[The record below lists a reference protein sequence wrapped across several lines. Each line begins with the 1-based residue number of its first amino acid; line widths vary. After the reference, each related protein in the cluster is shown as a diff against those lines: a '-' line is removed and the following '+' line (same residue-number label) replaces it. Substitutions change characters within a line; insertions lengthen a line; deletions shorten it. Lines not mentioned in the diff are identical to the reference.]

1 MLCKNRKSSRQN
13 RKRSV
18 LFVLAIAFQLSAL
31 AVLATPSEAF
41 AQLPGE
47 WGNYIPEN
55 DGGQNL
61 SMTGAFSEARNGGH
75 LLRAW
80 RGADNQVWMSVD
92 NGNAFTI
99 GVTQTFVPRKIHSR
113 CTWCTEGWG
122 TTSACGAH
130 GWILKATGQLPKT

>member
-1 MLCKNRKSSRQN
+1 MFCKNRKSSRQN

-55 DGGQNL
+55 DGGLNL
-61 SMTGAFSEARNGGH
+61 SMTGPSAKPETADTCLGRGEALIIKCG
-75 LLRAW
+75 W
-80 RGADNQVWMSVD
+80 RSITAM
-92 NGNAFTI
+92 
-99 GVTQTFVPRKIHSR
+99 PSR
-113 CTWCTEGWG
+113 
-122 TTSACGAH
+122 
-130 GWILKATGQLPKT
+130 LV